1 MATSKDEIIRDIKQY
16 VDELNRH
23 GFTVQK
29 TYLFGSWVR
38 GVVREDSDID
48 VALISESF
56 SGDRFYDRRRIV
68 PFRRKININIEPMPF
83 NRETFLTGGNL
94 VEEIKR
100 RGEEI
105 N

>member
-1 MATSKDEIIRDIKQY
+1 MATSKDQIIRDIKNY
-16 VDELNRH
+16 VEELNRH
-23 GFTVQK
+23 GINVQK

-38 GVVREDSDID
+38 GGVREDSDID

-56 SGDRFYDRRRIV
+56 SGDRFYDRRKIV

-83 NRETFLTGGNL
+83 NRETFFTDGNL
-94 VEEIKR
+94 AEEIR
-100 RGEEI
+100 RHGEEI